1 MFVLLK
7 KTLLIGTAFT
17 LMACS
22 STLATGGQ
30 NAQAAPAGTLTVHL
44 KDVQAGGGPLYVSV
58 QKREDF
64 KQDRGTTGGIYKD
77 VSAGDVSYTY
87 TDVPLG
93 EYSVMIWHDIDND
106 GVFTMDEKN
115 YMPLDGWGASGSQ
128 LHGDPAFD
136 DVKINVTSSGKTVD
150 IQMFYIK

>member
-22 STLATGGQ
+22 STLAVSGQ
-30 NAQAAPAGTLTVHL
+30 NAYAAQAGTLTVHL

-64 KQDRGTTGGIYKD
+64 KQNRGSAGGIYKN
-77 VSAGDVSYTY
+77 VSAGDLSYSY
-87 TDVPLG
+87 SDVAEG
-93 EYSVMIWHDIDND
+93 EYAIMIWHDIDND
-106 GVFTMDEKN
+106 GVFSMDEKTS
-115 YMPLDGWGASGSQ
+115 MPLDGWGASGGP
-128 LHGDPAFD
+128 LHAEPTFD
-136 DVKINVTSSGKTVD
+136 DVKINVTSAGKTVN
-150 IQMFYIK
+150 IQMFYPK